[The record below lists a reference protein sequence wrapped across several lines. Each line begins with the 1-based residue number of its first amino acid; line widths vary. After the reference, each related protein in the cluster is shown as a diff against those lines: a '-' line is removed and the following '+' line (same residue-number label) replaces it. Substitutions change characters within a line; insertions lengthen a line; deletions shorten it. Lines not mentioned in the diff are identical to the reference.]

1 MNTVSLNLS
10 AQSPQRVFLPGK
22 GEVALTQTDYLATG
36 GEGVVYAKGSYVYK
50 LYLDPAGARARGIE
64 DKLKLLQAIRHPHI
78 VAPTDVLLN
87 PQHEV
92 VGFYMPQAS
101 GVPLVKT
108 FTNAW
113 RDPNNFG
120 IRESLALV
128 ENMRLAVVEAH
139 QAGAVLV
146 DANEMNYLADGTA
159 PRLLD
164 VDSWQIGAF
173 KASAIMPSIR
183 DVHSADFTPLTDW
196 FSWAV
201 VSFQVLAGIHPY
213 KGVHPDFKRGD
224 LQARML
230 ANASVFDPRV
240 SVNAGVRDYA
250 TCLPGALLDW
260 YRDVFQHGLRSAPPG
275 VHAARVVALS
285 PTSKRAMRTATS
297 QTTHQTV
304 IHDVLVHLDGD
315 VVEVLRCGVAL
326 WRERSGAG
334 SLHAFDLQ
342 RKQNLPC
349 LTPPQLEAL
358 REGTA
363 ALVRCAGGL
372 FYAFL
377 NTRPNTTHPQ
387 SSGITGHLVPAERDP
402 APLAA
407 TQDAKLLPSLAQ
419 RLLTFGNRLFAV
431 NAHSDRGLTEIAV
444 DQMGAHTVLSVRAS
458 WPFLAQAS
466 TVFATMAMF
475 DALGTPFLVLPAG
488 DSVRI
493 DKASA
498 LAAYRLVDAFM
509 VSPDHVLA
517 LAYGR
522 KDGQIYRLTLTRGG
536 AQQCFEITATEP
548 TDELALNVAVN
559 EQGIGVE
566 VLANGE
572 LAVFSAK
579 QIASRGNSKRVG
591 NTGLTQEHRVFA
603 LPAGLH
609 YAYGQE
615 VVRIS
620 MRA

>member
-36 GEGVVYAKGSYVYK
+36 GEGVVYAKGGYVYK

-64 DKLKLLQAIRHPHI
+64 EKLKLLQAIQHPHI

-87 PQHEV
+87 AQHEV

-120 IRESLALV
+120 LKESLALV
-128 ENMRLAVVEAH
+128 ENMRLAVDAAH

-183 DVHSADFTPLTDW
+183 DVHSADFTPLSDW

-224 LQARML
+224 LHARML

-250 TCLPGALLDW
+250 TSLPGALLDW

-275 VHAARVVALS
+275 VHAARVVAHS
-285 PTSKRAMRTATS
+285 PTSKHATHTATS

-304 IHDVLVHLDGD
+304 VHDLLVRLDGD

-326 WRERSGAG
+326 WRERTGAG

-342 RKQNLPC
+342 RKQNLPS
-349 LTPPQLEAL
+349 LTPPQLGAL

-372 FYAFL
+372 FYASM
-377 NTRPNTTHPQ
+377 NANPANPQ

-402 APLAA
+402 APLTAA
-407 TQDAKLLPSLAQ
+407 QHAKLLPSLAQ

-431 NAHSDRGLTEIAV
+431 NAHSDRGLMEIAV
-444 DQMGAHTVLSVRAS
+444 DQMGSSHTLLSVRAS

-466 TVFATMAMF
+466 TVFATMAVF

-488 DSVRI
+488 DSVRV

-522 KDGQIYRLTLTRGG
+522 KDGQTYRLTLSRSG
-536 AQQCFEITATEP
+536 AQQGFEIIATEP
-548 TDELALNVAVN
+548 TDELALNMAVN

-579 QIASRGNSKRVG
+579 QAGSGNSKLVR
-591 NTGLTQEHRVFA
+591 NTGLTQEHRLFA

-609 YAYGQE
+609 YSHGQE
-615 VVRIS
+615 VVRIA

>member
-1 MNTVSLNLS
+1 MSTTSFNLGG
-10 AQSPQRVFLPGK
+10 QSPLRVHLPGK
-22 GEVALTQTDYLATG
+22 GEVSLTQTDYLATG
-36 GEGVVYAKGSYVYK
+36 GEGVVYAKGGYVYK
-50 LYLDPAGARARGIE
+50 LYLDPAGARGRGIA
-64 DKLKLLQAIRHPHI
+64 DKLKLLRAIRHPHI

-87 PQHEV
+87 AQHEA

-120 IRESLALV
+120 LKESLALV
-128 ENMRLAVVEAH
+128 ENMRLAVDAAH

-146 DANEMNYLADGTA
+146 DANEMNYLADGTT

-164 VDSWQIGAF
+164 VDSWQIGTY

-183 DVHSADFTPLTDW
+183 DWHSADFTPLTDW

-250 TCLPGALLDW
+250 TSLPGALLDW
-260 YRDVFQHGLRSAPPG
+260 YREVFQHGLRSAPPG
-275 VHAARVVALS
+275 VHAARVVA
-285 PTSKRAMRTATS
+285 PAPKRATRTPTG
-297 QTTHQTV
+297 QTV
-304 IHDVLVHLDGD
+304 SHDVLVRLNGD
-315 VVEVLRCGVAL
+315 VVEVLSCGVAL
-326 WRERSGAG
+326 WREPSGLG
-334 SLHAFDLQ
+334 NLHAYDLQ
-342 RKQNLPC
+342 RKQNLPS

-358 REGTA
+358 HHGLA
-363 ALVRCAGGL
+363 ALVRCVGGL
-372 FYAFL
+372 FYASL
-377 NTRPNTTHPQ
+377 NNTTNPQ
-387 SSGITGHLVPAERDP
+387 SNGITGHLVPAERDP
-402 APLAA
+402 APLTA
-407 TQDAKLLPSLAQ
+407 TQDTKLLPSLAQ
-419 RLLTFGNRLFAV
+419 RLFTFGNRLFAV
-431 NAHSDRGLTEIAV
+431 NTNSDHGLTEIAV
-444 DQMGAHTVLSVRAS
+444 DQMGSSHTVLSVRAS
-458 WPFLAQAS
+458 WPFLVQAA
-466 TVFATMAMF
+466 TVFATMAVF
-475 DALGTPFLVLPAG
+475 DALGTPFLVLPTG
-488 DSVRI
+488 DSVRV
-493 DKASA
+493 DKASG

-509 VSPDHVLA
+509 VSPDYVLA

-522 KDGQIYRLTLTRGG
+522 KDGQTYHLTLSRSS
-536 AQQCFEITATEP
+536 AQQGFEITAIDP

-566 VLANGE
+566 VLAHGE
-572 LAVFSAK
+572 LAVFSAT
-579 QIASRGNSKRVG
+579 QASSGNSKLVR
-591 NTGLTQEHRVFA
+591 NTGLTPEHRVFA

-609 YAYGQE
+609 YSYGLE

>member
-1 MNTVSLNLS
+1 MSTTSLNLS
-10 AQSPQRVFLPGK
+10 GQSPLRAHLPGK

-36 GEGVVYAKGSYVYK
+36 GEGVVYAKGGYVYK

-64 DKLKLLQAIRHPHI
+64 DKLKLLQAIQHPHI
-78 VAPTDVLLN
+78 VAPIDVLLN
-87 PQHEV
+87 TQHEV

-101 GVPLVKT
+101 GVSLVKT

-120 IRESLALV
+120 LKESLALV
-128 ENMRLAVVEAH
+128 ENMRVAVQAAH

-164 VDSWQIGAF
+164 VDSWQIGPF

-183 DVHSADFTPLTDW
+183 DVHSGVDFTPLTDW
-196 FSWAV
+196 FSWAI

-224 LQARML
+224 IHARML
-230 ANASVFDPRV
+230 ANTSVFDPRV
-240 SVNAGVRDYA
+240 AVNAGVRDY
-250 TCLPGALLDW
+250 TNSLPGALLDW

-275 VHAARVVALS
+275 VHAARVIA
-285 PTSKRAMRTATS
+285 PAPQRATRTPTS
-297 QTTHQTV
+297 QTV
-304 IHDVLVHLDGD
+304 SHDVLVHLSGD
-315 VVEVLRCGVAL
+315 VVEVLSCGVAL
-326 WRERSGAG
+326 WREHSNAG
-334 SLHAFDLQ
+334 NLRAYDLQ
-342 RKQNLPC
+342 RKQNLPS

-358 REGTA
+358 HHGLA

-372 FYAFL
+372 FYASL
-377 NTRPNTTHPQ
+377 NTNTGNSL

-402 APLAA
+402 APLA
-407 TQDAKLLPSLAQ
+407 TIKDAKLLPSLAQ
-419 RLLTFGNRLFAV
+419 RLVTFGNRLFAV
-431 NAHSDRGLTEIAV
+431 NANSDRGLTEIAV

-458 WPFLAQAS
+458 WPFLAQAA
-466 TVFATMAMF
+466 TVFANMAVF
-475 DALGTPFLVLPAG
+475 EALGTPFLVLPTG
-488 DSVRI
+488 DSVRVY
-493 DKASA
+493 KSSG

-522 KDGQIYRLTLTRGG
+522 KDCQTYRLTLSRGG
-536 AQQCFEITATEP
+536 AQQGFEITATEP

-559 EQGIGVE
+559 DQGIGVE

-572 LAVFSAK
+572 LAVFGTK
-579 QIASRGNSKRVG
+579 QISSGIGKLVR

-609 YAYGQE
+609 YSYGQE
-615 VVRIS
+615 VVRIA

>member
-1 MNTVSLNLS
+1 MSTTSLHRAGQQPL
-10 AQSPQRVFLPGK
+10 RVFLPGK
-22 GEVALTQTDYLATG
+22 GDVALTQTDYLATG
-36 GEGVVYAKGSYVYK
+36 GEGVVYAKGGYVYK

-64 DKLKLLQAIRHPHI
+64 DKLKLLQCIQHPHI
-78 VAPTDVLLN
+78 VAPTDMLHN
-87 PQHEV
+87 AQHEV

-120 IRESLALV
+120 LKESLALV
-128 ENMRLAVVEAH
+128 ENMRLAVDAAH

-164 VDSWQIGAF
+164 VDSWQIGPY

-183 DVHSADFTPLTDW
+183 DLHSGADFTPLTDW
-196 FSWAV
+196 FSWAI

-213 KGVHPDFKRGD
+213 KGAHPDFKRGD

-250 TCLPGALLDW
+250 TSLPGALLDW

-275 VHAARVVALS
+275 VHAARAVAA
-285 PTSKRAMRTATS
+285 PRRATRTPTS
-297 QTTHQTV
+297 QTV
-304 IHDVLVHLDGD
+304 SHDVLVHLDGD
-315 VVEVLRCGVAL
+315 VVEVLSCGVAL
-326 WRERSGAG
+326 WRELSGAG
-334 SLHAFDLQ
+334 SLRAYDLQ
-342 RKQNLPC
+342 RKQNLPS
-349 LTPPQLEAL
+349 LTPPQL
-358 REGTA
+358 A
-363 ALVRCAGGL
+363 ALHHGLAALMRCAGGL
-372 FYAFL
+372 FYASL
-377 NTRPNTTHPQ
+377 NNTCNPQ

-402 APLAA
+402 TPP
-407 TQDAKLLPSLAQ
+407 TTKDAKPLPSLAQ
-419 RLLTFGNRLFAV
+419 RLVTFGNRLFAV
-431 NAHSDRGLTEIAV
+431 NANIDRGLTEIAV
-444 DQMGAHTVLSVRAS
+444 DQMGAHSVLSVRAS

-466 TVFATMAMF
+466 AVFATMAVF

-488 DSVRI
+488 DSVRL
-493 DKASA
+493 DKASG

-522 KDGQIYRLTLTRGG
+522 KDGQTYRLTLSRSG
-536 AQQCFEITATEP
+536 AQQGFEITAVES
-548 TDELALNVAVN
+548 TDELALSVAVN

-579 QIASRGNSKRVG
+579 QAGSGNSKLVRHS
-591 NTGLTQEHRVFA
+591 GLTQEHRVFA

-609 YAYGQE
+609 YSFGQE

>member
-1 MNTVSLNLS
+1 MKTTSLNFS
-10 AQSPQRVFLPGK
+10 GQSPQRVFLPGK

-64 DKLKLLQAIRHPHI
+64 DKLKLLQSIRHPHI

-87 PQHEV
+87 ARHEV

-120 IRESLALV
+120 IRESLVLV
-128 ENMRLAVVEAH
+128 ENMRLAVDAAH

-224 LQARML
+224 LQARMQ

-260 YRDVFQHGLRSAPPG
+260 YHDVFQHGLRSSPPG
-275 VHAARVVALS
+275 VHATRVVALS
-285 PTSKRAMRTATS
+285 PGSKRATHTATS

-304 IHDVLVHLDGD
+304 IHDLLARLDGD

-326 WRERSGAG
+326 WRERGDAG

-342 RKQNLPC
+342 RKQNLPN

-363 ALVRCAGGL
+363 ALVRCVGGL

-377 NTRPNTTHPQ
+377 NTRLDPTNPQ

-402 APLAA
+402 APLTAS
-407 TQDAKLLPSLAQ
+407 QDAKLLPSLAQ

-444 DQMGAHTVLSVRAS
+444 DQMGPSHTVLSVRAS

-466 TVFATMAMF
+466 TVFATMAVF

-493 DKASA
+493 DKASG

-509 VSPDHVLA
+509 VSTDHVLA

-522 KDGQIYRLTLTRGG
+522 KDGQTYRLTLSRGS
-536 AQQCFEITATEP
+536 AQQGFEIAAAEP
-548 TDELALNVAVN
+548 TDELALNVAIN

-579 QIASRGNSKRVG
+579 QMGGGNSKLVR

-609 YAYGQE
+609 YSHGRE
-615 VVRIS
+615 VVRIAL
-620 MRA
+620 RA

>member
-1 MNTVSLNLS
+1 MTTTSLNLS
-10 AQSPQRVFLPGK
+10 SQSPLRVYLPGK
-22 GEVALTQTDYLATG
+22 GAVALTQTDYLATG
-36 GEGVVYAKGSYVYK
+36 GEGVVYAKGGYVYK
-50 LYLDPAGARARGIE
+50 LYLDAVGARARGVE
-64 DKLKLLQAIRHPHI
+64 DKLKLLQAIQHPHI

-87 PQHEV
+87 AQHEV

-120 IRESLALV
+120 IKESLALV
-128 ENMRLAVVEAH
+128 ENMRLAVEAAH

-164 VDSWQIGAF
+164 VDSWQIGPF
-173 KASAIMPSIR
+173 NASAIMLSIR
-183 DVHSADFTPLTDW
+183 DPHSGADFTPLTDW

-250 TCLPGALLDW
+250 TSLPGALLDW

-275 VHAARVVALS
+275 VHAARVAAA
-285 PTSKRAMRTATS
+285 PKRATRTPTS
-297 QTTHQTV
+297 QTV
-304 IHDVLVHLDGD
+304 SHDVLVHLNGD
-315 VVEVLRCGVAL
+315 VVKVLSCGVAL
-326 WRERSGAG
+326 WRESSGAG
-334 SLHAFDLQ
+334 NLRAYDLQ
-342 RKQNLPC
+342 RKQNLPS
-349 LTPPQLEAL
+349 LTPPQLKAMHHGL
-358 REGTA
+358 A

-372 FYAFL
+372 FYASL
-377 NTRPNTTHPQ
+377 NTANPQ

-402 APLAA
+402 APLTA
-407 TQDAKLLPSLAQ
+407 TKDAKLLPSLAQ
-419 RLLTFGNRLFAV
+419 RLVTFGNRLFAV
-431 NAHSDRGLTEIAV
+431 NANSDRGLTEIAV

-458 WPFLAQAS
+458 WPFLARAS
-466 TVFATMAMF
+466 TVFATMAVF
-475 DALGTPFLVLPAG
+475 DALGTPFLVLPVG
-488 DSVRI
+488 DSVRV

-509 VSPDHVLA
+509 VSPDYVRV

-522 KDGQIYRLTLTRGG
+522 KDGQTYRLTLSRGR
-536 AQQCFEITATEP
+536 AQQGFEITATEP

-579 QIASRGNSKRVG
+579 QASSGNSKLVR
-591 NTGLTQEHRVFA
+591 NTGLTQEHRMFA

-609 YAYGQE
+609 YSYRQE

-620 MRA
+620 MRV

>member
-1 MNTVSLNLS
+1 MSTTTSLNLC
-10 AQSPQRVFLPGK
+10 AQSPLRVHLPGK

-36 GEGVVYAKGSYVYK
+36 GEGVVYAKGGYVYK
-50 LYLDPAGARARGIE
+50 LYLDPARARARGIE
-64 DKLKLLQAIRHPHI
+64 DKLKLLQAIQHPHI
-78 VAPTDVLLN
+78 VAPTDVLHN
-87 PQHEV
+87 ARHEV

-120 IRESLALV
+120 LKESLALV
-128 ENMRLAVVEAH
+128 ENMRLAVDAAH

-164 VDSWQIGAF
+164 VDSWQIGPH

-183 DVHSADFTPLTDW
+183 DLHSGADFTPLTDW

-250 TCLPGALLDW
+250 TLPGALLDW

-275 VHAARVVALS
+275 VHAARVVAA
-285 PTSKRAMRTATS
+285 PKRATRTPTS
-297 QTTHQTV
+297 QTV
-304 IHDVLVHLDGD
+304 SHDVLVHLDGD
-315 VVEVLRCGVAL
+315 VVEVLSSGVAL
-326 WRERSGAG
+326 WRERSGA
-334 SLHAFDLQ
+334 SNLHAYDLQ
-342 RKQNLPC
+342 RKQNLPS

-358 REGTA
+358 HHGLA
-363 ALVRCAGGL
+363 ALVSCAGGL
-372 FYAFL
+372 FYASL
-377 NTRPNTTHPQ
+377 NNTTNPQ
-387 SSGITGHLVPAERDP
+387 SSGITGHLASAARDP
-402 APLAA
+402 VPLAA
-407 TQDAKLLPSLAQ
+407 AKDAKLLPSLAQ
-419 RLLTFGNRLFAV
+419 RLVTFGNRLFAV
-431 NAHSDRGLTEIAV
+431 NANSDRGLTEIAV
-444 DQMGAHTVLSVRAS
+444 DQMGGQNTVLSVRAS
-458 WPFLAQAS
+458 WPFLAQAA
-466 TVFATMAMF
+466 TVFATMAVF
-475 DALGTPFLVLPAG
+475 DALGTPFLVLPTG
-488 DSVRI
+488 DSVRV
-493 DKASA
+493 DKASG

-522 KDGQIYRLTLTRGG
+522 KDGQTYRLTLSRGG
-536 AQQCFEITATEP
+536 AQQGFEITATEP

-579 QIASRGNSKRVG
+579 QAGSGNSKLVC
-591 NTGLTQEHRVFA
+591 NTGLTQEHRVLA

-609 YAYGQE
+609 YSYGQE

-620 MRA
+620 MKSGVDP

>member
-1 MNTVSLNLS
+1 MSTTTSTSLNLS
-10 AQSPQRVFLPGK
+10 GQSPLRVHLPGK

-36 GEGVVYAKGSYVYK
+36 GEGVVYAKGGYVYK

-64 DKLKLLQAIRHPHI
+64 TKLKLLQTIQHPHI

-87 PQHEV
+87 AQHEV

-120 IRESLALV
+120 LKESLALV
-128 ENMRLAVVEAH
+128 DNMRLAVETAH

-146 DANEMNYLADGTA
+146 DANEMNYLADGVA

-164 VDSWQIGAF
+164 VDSWQIGPF

-183 DVHSADFTPLTDW
+183 DVHSGADFTPLTDW
-196 FSWAV
+196 FSWAI

-224 LQARML
+224 IQARML

-240 SVNAGVRDYA
+240 SLNAGVRDY
-250 TCLPGALLDW
+250 TNSLPGALLDW

-275 VHAARVVALS
+275 VHAARVAPLS
-285 PTSKRAMRTATS
+285 TSSQPATRTPTS
-297 QTTHQTV
+297 QTV
-304 IHDVLVHLDGD
+304 SHDVLVHLDGD
-315 VVEVLRCGVAL
+315 VVEVLSCGVAL
-326 WRERSGAG
+326 WREHSGAG
-334 SLHAFDLQ
+334 NLSAYDLQ
-342 RKQNLPC
+342 RKQNLPS
-349 LTPPQLEAL
+349 LSPPQLEAL
-358 REGTA
+358 HHGLA

-372 FYAFL
+372 FYASL
-377 NTRPNTTHPQ
+377 NKANAGNPLR
-387 SSGITGHLVPAERDP
+387 SGITGHLVPAERDP
-402 APLAA
+402 VPPVPGK
-407 TQDAKLLPSLAQ
+407 DARLLPSLAQ
-419 RLLTFGNRLFAV
+419 RLVTFGNRLFAV
-431 NAHSDRGLTEIAV
+431 DAHSDRGLTEIAV
-444 DQMGAHTVLSVRAS
+444 DQMGGHNTVLSVRAS
-458 WPFLAQAS
+458 WPFLAQAA
-466 TVFATMAMF
+466 TVFATMALF
-475 DALGTPFLVLPAG
+475 DALGTPFLVLPVG
-488 DSVRI
+488 DSVRV
-493 DKASA
+493 DKARG
-498 LAAYRLVDAFM
+498 LADYRLVDAFM

-522 KDGQIYRLTLTRGG
+522 KDGQTYRLTLSRGG
-536 AQQCFEITATEP
+536 AQQGFEITATEP

-579 QIASRGNSKRVG
+579 QIRNGNSKLVR

-609 YAYGQE
+609 YSYGQE
-615 VVRIS
+615 VVQIS

>member
-1 MNTVSLNLS
+1 MSTTSLHL
-10 AQSPQRVFLPGK
+10 AGQQPLRVFLPGK
-22 GEVALTQTDYLATG
+22 GDVALTQTDYLATG
-36 GEGVVYAKGSYVYK
+36 GEGVVYAKGGYVYK

-64 DKLKLLQAIRHPHI
+64 DKLKLLQRIQHPHI
-78 VAPTDVLLN
+78 VAPTDMLHN
-87 PQHEV
+87 AQHEV

-113 RDPNNFG
+113 RAPNNFG

-128 ENMRLAVVEAH
+128 ENMRLAVIEAH

-164 VDSWQIGAF
+164 VDSWQIGPY
-173 KASAIMPSIR
+173 KASAIMPTIR
-183 DVHSADFTPLTDW
+183 DLHSADFTPLTDW
-196 FSWAV
+196 FAWAI

-224 LQARML
+224 IQARML

-250 TCLPGALLDW
+250 ALPGALLDW

-275 VHAARVVALS
+275 VHAARVVAV
-285 PTSKRAMRTATS
+285 PKRATRNPTS
-297 QTTHQTV
+297 QTV
-304 IHDVLVHLDGD
+304 SHDVLVHLDGD
-315 VVEVLRCGVAL
+315 VVEVLSCGVAL

-334 SLHAFDLQ
+334 NLHAYDLQ
-342 RKQNLPC
+342 RKQNLPS
-349 LTPPQLEAL
+349 LTPLQLEAL
-358 REGTA
+358 HHGLA

-372 FYAFL
+372 FYASL
-377 NTRPNTTHPQ
+377 YNTSNPL

-402 APLAA
+402 TPP
-407 TQDAKLLPSLAQ
+407 TTKDAKPLPSLAQ
-419 RLLTFGNRLFAV
+419 RLVTFGNRLFAV
-431 NAHSDRGLTEIAV
+431 NANSDRGLTEIAV
-444 DQMGAHTVLSVRAS
+444 DQMGAHTVLSVRDN
-458 WPFLAQAS
+458 WPFLAQAA
-466 TVFATMAMF
+466 TVFATLAVF
-475 DALGTPFLVLPAG
+475 DALGTPFLVLLAG
-488 DSVRI
+488 DSVRV
-493 DKASA
+493 DKASG

-509 VSPDHVLA
+509 VSPEHVLA
-517 LAYGR
+517 LAHGR
-522 KDGQIYRLTLTRGG
+522 KDGQTYRLTLSRSG
-536 AQQCFEITATEP
+536 AQQGFEITTTES

-572 LAVFSAK
+572 LAVFNAK
-579 QIASRGNSKRVG
+579 QASSGSSKLVR

-609 YAYGQE
+609 YSYGQE

-620 MRA
+620 MRT

>member
-1 MNTVSLNLS
+1 MTTTSLNLS
-10 AQSPQRVFLPGK
+10 GQSPLRVHLPGK

-36 GEGVVYAKGSYVYK
+36 GEGLVYAKGGYVYK

-64 DKLKLLQAIRHPHI
+64 DKLKLLRAIQHPHI

-87 PQHEV
+87 TQHEV

-113 RDPNNFG
+113 RDPKNFG
-120 IRESLALV
+120 LKESLALV
-128 ENMRLAVVEAH
+128 ENMRLAVEAAH
-139 QAGAVLV
+139 QFGAVLV

-164 VDSWQIGAF
+164 VDSWQIGPH

-183 DVHSADFTPLTDW
+183 DLHSADFTPLTDW

-240 SVNAGVRDYA
+240 SVNAGVRDY
-250 TCLPGALLDW
+250 TTLPGALLDW

-275 VHAARVVALS
+275 VHAARVVA
-285 PTSKRAMRTATS
+285 PAPKRATRTPTS
-297 QTTHQTV
+297 QTV
-304 IHDVLVHLDGD
+304 SHDVLVQLEGD
-315 VVEVLRCGVAL
+315 VVEVLSCGVAL
-326 WRERSGAG
+326 WRGPGGAG
-334 SLHAFDLQ
+334 ILYAYDLQ
-342 RKQNLPC
+342 RKKNLPS

-358 REGTA
+358 HHGLA
-363 ALVRCAGGL
+363 ALMRCAGGL
-372 FYAFL
+372 FYASL
-377 NTRPNTTHPQ
+377 NNTSGNPQ
-387 SSGITGHLVPAERDP
+387 RSGISGHLVPAERDP
-402 APLAA
+402 MPLTA
-407 TQDAKLLPSLAQ
+407 TKDAKLLPSLAQ
-419 RLLTFGNRLFAV
+419 RLVTFGNRLFAV
-431 NAHSDRGLTEIAV
+431 NANSDRGLTEIAV
-444 DQMGAHTVLSVRAS
+444 DRMGAHTVLSVRAS
-458 WPFLAQAS
+458 WPFLAQAA
-466 TVFATMAMF
+466 TVFATMAVF
-475 DALGTPFLVLPAG
+475 DALGMPFLVLPVG
-488 DSVRI
+488 DSVRV
-493 DKASA
+493 DKASG
-498 LAAYRLVDAFM
+498 LASYRLVDAFM
-509 VSPDHVLA
+509 VSPDYVLA

-522 KDGQIYRLTLTRGG
+522 KDGQTYRLTLCRSG
-536 AQQCFEITATEP
+536 AQQGFEITATEP
-548 TDELALNVAVN
+548 TDEMTLNVAVN

-566 VLANGE
+566 VLANCE

-579 QIASRGNSKRVG
+579 QAGSGNSKLVR
-591 NTGLTQEHRVFA
+591 NTGLTPEHRVFA

-609 YAYGQE
+609 YSYGQE
-615 VVRIS
+615 VVRIA

>member
-1 MNTVSLNLS
+1 MSTTSLNLS
-10 AQSPQRVFLPGK
+10 APSPLRVHLPGK
-22 GEVALTQTDYLATG
+22 GEVVLTQTDYLATG
-36 GEGVVYAKGSYVYK
+36 GEGVVYAKGGYVYK
-50 LYLDPAGARARGIE
+50 LYLDPAGARGRGIE
-64 DKLKLLQAIRHPHI
+64 DKLKLLQAIQHPHI
-78 VAPTDVLLN
+78 VAPTDVLHN
-87 PQHEV
+87 AQHEV
-92 VGFYMPQAS
+92 IGFYMPQAS

-120 IRESLALV
+120 IKESLALV
-128 ENMRLAVVEAH
+128 ENMRLAVEAAH

-164 VDSWQIGAF
+164 VDSWQIGPY

-230 ANASVFDPRV
+230 ANTSVFDPRV

-250 TCLPGALLDW
+250 TSLPGALLDW

-275 VHAARVVALS
+275 VHAARVA
-285 PTSKRAMRTATS
+285 PAPKRATRTPTS
-297 QTTHQTV
+297 QTV
-304 IHDVLVHLDGD
+304 SHDVLVHLEGD

-334 SLHAFDLQ
+334 SLHAYDLQ
-342 RKQNLPC
+342 RKQNLPN

-372 FYAFL
+372 LYAFL
-377 NTRPNTTHPQ
+377 NTNTTNPHR
-387 SSGITGHLVPAERDP
+387 SGITGHLVPAECDP
-402 APLAA
+402 APLTA

-431 NAHSDRGLTEIAV
+431 NANSDRGLTEIAV
-444 DQMGAHTVLSVRAS
+444 DQMGEHTVLSVRAS
-458 WPFLAQAS
+458 WPFLAQAA
-466 TVFATMAMF
+466 TVFATMAVF

-488 DSVRI
+488 DSVRV
-493 DKASA
+493 DKASG

-509 VSPDHVLA
+509 ASTDQVLA

-522 KDGQIYRLTLTRGG
+522 KDGQTYRLTLCRGG
-536 AQQCFEITATEP
+536 AQQGFEITATEL
-548 TDELALNVAVN
+548 TEEMTLNVAFN
-559 EQGIGVE
+559 ERGIGVE

-579 QIASRGNSKRVG
+579 QIDSRGSSKLVR
-591 NTGLTQEHRVFA
+591 NTGLTLEHRVFA

-609 YAYGQE
+609 YSHGQE

-620 MRA
+620 MRV

>member
-1 MNTVSLNLS
+1 MSTTTSLNFS
-10 AQSPQRVFLPGK
+10 GQQSPLRVHLPGK

-36 GEGVVYAKGSYVYK
+36 GEGVVYAKGGYVYK

-64 DKLKLLQAIRHPHI
+64 AKLKLLQTIQHPHI

-87 PQHEV
+87 AQHEV
-92 VGFYMPQAS
+92 EGFYMPQAS

-120 IRESLALV
+120 IKESLALV
-128 ENMRLAVVEAH
+128 ENMRLAVQAAH

-146 DANEMNYLADGTA
+146 DANEMNYLADGVA

-164 VDSWQIGAF
+164 VDSWQIGPF

-183 DVHSADFTPLTDW
+183 DVHSGADFTPLTDW
-196 FSWAV
+196 FSWAI

-213 KGVHPDFKRGD
+213 KGAHPDFKRGD

-240 SVNAGVRDYA
+240 AVNAGVRDY
-250 TCLPGALLDW
+250 TNSLPGALLDW

-275 VHAARVVALS
+275 VHAARVAPLS
-285 PTSKRAMRTATS
+285 ASTQRATRTPTS
-297 QTTHQTV
+297 QTV
-304 IHDVLVHLDGD
+304 SHDVLVHLDGD
-315 VVEVLRCGVAL
+315 VVEVLSCGVAL
-326 WRERSGAG
+326 WREHSGAG
-334 SLHAFDLQ
+334 NLRAYDLQ
-342 RKQNLPC
+342 RKQNLPS

-358 REGTA
+358 HHGLA
-363 ALVRCAGGL
+363 ALVRSASGL
-372 FYAFL
+372 FYAAL
-377 NTRPNTTHPQ
+377 ITNTSNPL

-402 APLAA
+402 VPPVPSK
-407 TQDAKLLPSLAQ
+407 DAKLLPSLAQ
-419 RLLTFGNRLFAV
+419 RLVTFGNRLFAV

-444 DQMGAHTVLSVRAS
+444 DQMGSPHTVVLSVRAS
-458 WPFLAQAS
+458 WPFLAQAA
-466 TVFATMAMF
+466 TVFATMAQF
-475 DALGTPFLVLPAG
+475 DALGTPFLVLPTG
-488 DSVRI
+488 DSVRV
-493 DKASA
+493 DKARG

-509 VSPDHVLA
+509 VSPEHVLA

-522 KDGQIYRLTLTRGG
+522 NDGQTYRLTLSRGA
-536 AQQCFEITATEP
+536 AQQGFEIAATEH
-548 TDELALNVAVN
+548 TDEMTLNVAVN

-579 QIASRGNSKRVG
+579 QAGGGSSKLVR

-609 YAYGQE
+609 YSYGQE

>member
-36 GEGVVYAKGSYVYK
+36 GEGVVYAKGGYVYK

-64 DKLKLLQAIRHPHI
+64 DKLKLLQAIHHPHI

-87 PQHEV
+87 AQHEV

-113 RDPNNFG
+113 RDSNNFG

-128 ENMRLAVVEAH
+128 ENMRLAVDAAH

-183 DVHSADFTPLTDW
+183 DVHSADFTLLTDW

-250 TCLPGALLDW
+250 SLPGALLDW

-285 PTSKRAMRTATS
+285 PTSKRATYTATS
-297 QTTHQTV
+297 QTNHQTV
-304 IHDVLVHLDGD
+304 IHDLLVRLDGD

-326 WRERSGAG
+326 WRERGGAG

-342 RKQNLPC
+342 RKQNLPS
-349 LTPPQLEAL
+349 LTPLQLEAL

-372 FYAFL
+372 FYASMIA
-377 NTRPNTTHPQ
+377 NPANPANPQ

-475 DALGTPFLVLPAG
+475 DALGTPFLVLPAA

-498 LAAYRLVDAFM
+498 LAAYRLVDVFM
-509 VSPDHVLA
+509 VSPDYVLV

-522 KDGQIYRLTLTRGG
+522 KDGQTYRLTLSRGG
-536 AQQCFEITATEP
+536 AQQGFEIAAAEP

-572 LAVFSAK
+572 LVVFSAK

>member
-1 MNTVSLNLS
+1 MNLSLNLGGP
-10 AQSPQRVFLPGK
+10 SPLRVFLPGK
-22 GEVALTQTDYLATG
+22 GEVNLTQTDYLATG
-36 GEGVVYAKGSYVYK
+36 GEGVVYAKGGYVYK

-64 DKLKLLQAIRHPHI
+64 SKLKLLRALRHPHI
-78 VAPTDVLLN
+78 VAPIDVLLN
-87 PQHEV
+87 AQHEV

-120 IRESLALV
+120 IQESLALV
-128 ENMRLAVVEAH
+128 ENMRLAVQAAH

-164 VDSWQIGAF
+164 VDSWQMGPY

-183 DVHSADFTPLTDW
+183 DVHSGSDFTPLTDW

-230 ANASVFDPRV
+230 ANASVFDPQV

-250 TCLPGALLDW
+250 TLPGALLNW

-275 VHAARVVALS
+275 VHAARVVVAV
-285 PTSKRAMRTATS
+285 PKHITRTPTS
-297 QTTHQTV
+297 QTV
-304 IHDVLVHLDGD
+304 SHDVIVHLTGN
-315 VVEVLRCGVAL
+315 VVEVLSCGVAL
-326 WRERSGAG
+326 WREPNGAG
-334 SLHAFDLQ
+334 HLHAYDLQ
-342 RKQNLPC
+342 RKQNLPS
-349 LTPPQLEAL
+349 LTPAQLEAL
-358 REGTA
+358 HQGMA

-372 FYAFL
+372 LLATL
-377 NTRPNTTHPQ
+377 STHPQ
-387 SSGITGHLVPAERDP
+387 SSGITGNIVHGERDP
-402 APLAA
+402 APVAA
-407 TQDAKLLPSLAQ
+407 NARLLPCLAQ
-419 RLLTFGNRLFAV
+419 RLVTFGNRLFAV
-431 NAHSDRGLTEIAV
+431 NTNSDRGLTEIAV
-444 DQMGAHTVLSVRAS
+444 DQMGSQTVLSMRAS
-458 WPFLAQAS
+458 WPFLAQAA
-466 TVFATMAMF
+466 TVFANMAVF

-493 DKASA
+493 GKASG

-509 VSPDHVLA
+509 VSPDSVLA
-517 LAYGR
+517 LAYNR
-522 KDGQIYRLTLTRGG
+522 KDGQAYRLTLSRGS
-536 AQQCFEITATEP
+536 AQQGFEITATEP

-579 QIASRGNSKRVG
+579 QAGSGNCKLVR
-591 NTGLTQEHRVFA
+591 NTGLTHEHRVFA

-609 YAYGQE
+609 YSYGRE
-615 VVRIS
+615 VVRIAL
-620 MRA
+620 RA

>member
-1 MNTVSLNLS
+1 MSTTSLHRAGQQPL
-10 AQSPQRVFLPGK
+10 RVFLPGK
-22 GEVALTQTDYLATG
+22 GDVALTQTDYLATG
-36 GEGVVYAKGSYVYK
+36 GEGVVYAKGGYVYK

-64 DKLKLLQAIRHPHI
+64 EKLKLLQAIQHPHI
-78 VAPTDVLLN
+78 VAPTDVLHN
-87 PQHEV
+87 AQHEV

-120 IRESLALV
+120 LKESLALV
-128 ENMRLAVVEAH
+128 ENMRLAVEAAH

-164 VDSWQIGAF
+164 VDSWQIGPF

-183 DVHSADFTPLTDW
+183 DLHSGSDFTPLTDW
-196 FSWAV
+196 FSWAI

-213 KGVHPDFKRGD
+213 KGAHPDFKRGD
-224 LQARML
+224 IQARML

-250 TCLPGALLDW
+250 TSLPGALLDW
-260 YRDVFQHGLRSAPPG
+260 YRDVFQNGLRSAPPG
-275 VHAARVVALS
+275 VHAARVVA
-285 PTSKRAMRTATS
+285 PAPKRATRTPTS
-297 QTTHQTV
+297 QTV
-304 IHDVLVHLDGD
+304 SHDLLVHLDGD
-315 VVEVLRCGVAL
+315 VVEVLSCGVAL

-334 SLHAFDLQ
+334 NLHAYDLQ
-342 RKQNLPC
+342 RKQNLPS

-358 REGTA
+358 HHGLA

-372 FYAFL
+372 FYASL
-377 NTRPNTTHPQ
+377 NNTSNPL

-402 APLAA
+402 APLNA
-407 TQDAKLLPSLAQ
+407 TKDAKLLPSLAQ
-419 RLLTFGNRLFAV
+419 RLVTFGNRLFAV
-431 NAHSDRGLTEIAV
+431 NANSDHGLTEIAV
-444 DQMGAHTVLSVRAS
+444 DQMGARIVLSVRAS
-458 WPFLAQAS
+458 WPFLAQAA
-466 TVFATMAMF
+466 TVFATMAVF

-488 DSVRI
+488 DSVRVN
-493 DKASA
+493 KASP
-498 LAAYRLVDAFM
+498 LAAYRLVNAFM
-509 VSPDHVLA
+509 VSPDYVLA

-522 KDGQIYRLTLTRGG
+522 KDGQTYRLTLTRGG
-536 AQQCFEITATEP
+536 IQQGFDITATEP

-559 EQGIGVE
+559 ELGIGVE

-572 LAVFSAK
+572 LAVFNAK
-579 QIASRGNSKRVG
+579 QAGSGNSKLVR

-609 YAYGQE
+609 YSYGQE

>member
-1 MNTVSLNLS
+1 MSPTSLNLS
-10 AQSPQRVFLPGK
+10 AQSPLRVFLPGK

-36 GEGVVYAKGSYVYK
+36 GEGVVYAKGGYVYK

-64 DKLKLLQAIRHPHI
+64 DKLKLLQGIKHPHI

-87 PQHEV
+87 TQHEV
-92 VGFYMPQAS
+92 VGFYMQQAS

-120 IRESLALV
+120 IKESLALV
-128 ENMRLAVVEAH
+128 ENMRLAVIEAH

-146 DANEMNYLADGTA
+146 DANEMNYLADGIA

-164 VDSWQIGAF
+164 VDSWQIGVF

-183 DVHSADFTPLTDW
+183 DLHSADFTPLTDW

-224 LQARML
+224 MHARML
-230 ANASVFDPRV
+230 ANTSVFDSRV
-240 SVNAGVRDYA
+240 SVNAGVRDYSNS
-250 TCLPGALLDW
+250 LPGALLDW

-275 VHAARVVALS
+275 VHAARVA
-285 PTSKRAMRTATS
+285 PAPKRATRKPTS
-297 QTTHQTV
+297 QTV
-304 IHDVLVHLDGD
+304 SHDVLVRLDGD
-315 VVEVLRCGVAL
+315 VVEVLNCGVAL
-326 WRERSGAG
+326 WRERSGTG
-334 SLHAFDLQ
+334 HLHAYDLQ
-342 RKQNLPC
+342 RKQNLHS
-349 LTPPQLEAL
+349 LIPPQLEAL
-358 REGTA
+358 HHGRS

-372 FYAFL
+372 FYASL
-377 NTRPNTTHPQ
+377 NNNTNNPQ
-387 SSGITGHLVPAERDP
+387 SNGITGHLVPAERDP
-402 APLAA
+402 APL
-407 TQDAKLLPSLAQ
+407 TTITNVKLMPSLAQ
-419 RLLTFGNRLFAV
+419 CLVTFGNRLFAV
-431 NAHSDRGLTEIAV
+431 NTNSERGLTEIAV
-444 DQMGAHTVLSVRAS
+444 DQMGGQHTVLSVRAS

-466 TVFATMAMF
+466 TVFSTMAVF
-475 DALGTPFLVLPAG
+475 DALGTPFLVLPVG
-488 DSVRI
+488 DSVRV
-493 DKASA
+493 DKASG
-498 LAAYRLVDAFM
+498 LAAYRLVDAFL
-509 VSPDHVLA
+509 VSPDYVLA

-522 KDGQIYRLTLTRGG
+522 KDGQTYRLTLSKGG
-536 AQQCFEITATEP
+536 AQHGFEITATEP
-548 TDELALNVAVN
+548 TDELVLNVAVN
-559 EQGIGVE
+559 ELGIGVE

-579 QIASRGNSKRVG
+579 QFASGNSKLVR

-609 YAYGQE
+609 YSYGEE
-615 VVRIS
+615 VVRMS